1 VSDSATTG
9 GREQSFLERHHF
21 LLRRLHSLTGIVPI
35 GVFLIAHLVTNSS
48 VLWAKALPRGFD
60 RYGDAGV
67 ATFQHEVEWINT
79 GVPFLIL
86 IEITLWVSIGFHSIL
101 GFIYAV
107 KGRPNTG
114 AYAYQSNWRYAL
126 QRFSGYFGI
135 FFIFYHI
142 ATLRWGWTFLVP
154 GGAKWSHEYASSTLA
169 LALRGGEEF
178 TAAGMAVSIFYFLGV
193 SLLIFHFANGLW
205 TAAITWGLTISTAAQ
220 RRWAYVCAALGTGL
234 MFAGWSAVI
243 SFAFMSP
250 ADARLVEDEMRIEK
264 SLGDEVR
271 NPDLS
276 VENADGSASMT
287 LESR

>member
-1 VSDSATTG
+1 
-9 GREQSFLERHHF
+9 
-21 LLRRLHSLTGIVPI
+21 LRRLHSLTGIVPI

-60 RYGDAGV
+60 RYEDAGI

-86 IEITLWVSIGFHSIL
+86 IEITLWVSIGFHSAL
-101 GFIYAV
+101 GFIYATQG
-107 KGRPNTG
+107 KPNTG
-114 AYAYQSNWRYAL
+114 AYTYQSNWRYAL

-178 TAAGMAVSIFYFLGV
+178 TAVGLAVSIFYFVGV
-193 SLLIFHFANGLW
+193 TLLIFHFANGLW
-205 TAAITWGLTISTAAQ
+205 TSAITWGLTISTAAQ
-220 RRWAYVCAALGTGL
+220 RRWAYVCAAIGSGL
-234 MFAGWSAVI
+234 MLAGWAAVI
-243 SFAFMSP
+243 GFATMDP
-250 ADARLVEDEMRIEK
+250 AKARAIEDEMRIEK
-264 SLGDEVR
+264 SLGKEVIAPAR
-271 NPDLS
+271 LPEQS
-276 VENADGSASMT
+276 GVSAAVT
-287 LESR
+287 PESQ